1 MSSLGW
7 KLEDLSKITPNGCN
21 VFTTFACGGGS
32 TMGYKLAGY
41 EVIGANDIDP
51 EMAQVYQT
59 NHKPK
64 HFYLKPIGE
73 LVEQFRRDG
82 VPDYLSCLD
91 LLDGSPPCSSFSTA
105 GTREKDWTKKKRFR
119 EGQASQILNDL
130 FFEYLNLL
138 EILQPRTFVAENV
151 TGMFKGKA
159 KGYAKEVVKRA
170 KAIGYK
176 VQVFQINATAC
187 GVPQI
192 RERLF
197 FVGTKEEKADLVL
210 ELKSKMITQREAC
223 SDLTL
228 DSDDL
233 ARAKIKET
241 SPIMDLWKK
250 TKMGEALST
259 VHPTQSFFSYKKNN
273 PNKPA
278 KTVTATAGTS
288 LHGVEPRGFTWKEL
302 LRLGSFPDDY
312 NLCEPRRAK
321 WNDRAKYL
329 VGMSVPPFMIRDLS
343 LAIHEQWL
351 KT

>member
-1 MSSLGW
+1 MNSLSW

-41 EVIGANDIDP
+41 EVLGANDIDP

-82 VPDYLSCLD
+82 VPDYLSGLD
-91 LLDGSPPCSSFSTA
+91 LLDGSPPCSSFSTS
-105 GTREKDWTKKKRFR
+105 GNRDSDWGKKKMFR
-119 EGQASQILNDL
+119 EGQAHQVLDDL
-130 FFEYLNLL
+130 FFDYLNLL

-159 KGYAKEVVKRA
+159 KGYAKQVVNRA

-197 FVGTKEEKADLVL
+197 FVGTKEAKADLVL
-210 ELKSKMITQREAC
+210 ELKGKMMSQREAC
-223 SDLTL
+223 LGL
-228 DSDDL
+228 ILDDL
-233 ARAKIKET
+233 DLESAKIKDGSEARA
-241 SPIMDLWKK
+241 LWMR
-250 TKMGEALST
+250 TKMGQSLAK
-259 VHPTQSFFSYKKNN
+259 VHSKGSFFGHKKNH
-273 PNKPA
+273 PNRPVNTLTGDA
-278 KTVTATAGTS
+278 HTH
-288 LHGVEPRGFTWKEL
+288 LHGFEPRSFTWKEF
-302 LRLGSFPDDY
+302 LRLGSFPDDF
-312 NLCEPRRAK
+312 NLCEPRRAR
-321 WNDRAKYL
+321 WNKKAAYL

-343 LAIHEQWL
+343 RAIYDQWL
-351 KT
+351 QT